1 MSRSGAATTVIVAG
15 GVLTALAL
23 IPAEGQTG
31 SAYKKVWAA
40 GLLTVALGVAADFV
54 PEIVA
59 PFAVLVIIAAVV
71 RNPGVIGR
79 FVNAPPAA
87 LPSGGAA
94 AKAPTGPAGPVGST
108 QATPPG
114 LRGPVG

>member
-1 MSRSGAATTVIVAG
+1 VSKSGAATTVIVAG

-54 PEIVA
+54 PEIVG
-59 PFAVLVIIAAVV
+59 PFAILVILAAVAT
-71 RNPGVIGR
+71 NPGVLGR
-79 FVNAPPAA
+79 FVAGSAQSKPATAP
-87 LPSGGAA
+87 L
-94 AKAPTGPAGPVGST
+94 GSQST
-108 QATPPG
+108 STSASSS
-114 LRGPVG
+114 RR